1 MRAIRLAV
9 YADPTADAYT
19 ITRDALALARRLE
32 VGVWLRIDE
41 GYSFDVDPEYTDE
54 GAAMRMA
61 ESIINHRA
69 SQ

>member
-19 ITRDALALARRLE
+19 ITRDALELARRLE
-32 VGVWLRIDE
+32 VGVWLRIDA
-41 GYSFDVDPEYTDE
+41 GYSFNVDPEHTE
-54 GAAMRMA
+54 GEAMRMA
-61 ESIINHRA
+61 DSIINHRA